1 MTRMSPSG
9 HVPLNEKTLRGMS
22 DTERAFWE
30 EFLPEVMVVVEK
42 EQERGTPL
50 PYDFPPEL
58 LQKFQ
63 TAVDVYNGDRYCQ
76 ISQIR
81 KMFSIVTTQ

>member
-1 MTRMSPSG
+1 MIRMSPSG
-9 HVPLNEKTLRGMS
+9 HVPLNEETMRGMNN
-22 DTERAFWE
+22 TERAFWE
-30 EFLPEVMVVVEK
+30 GFLPEVMAVIEK
-42 EQERGTPL
+42 EQARDTPL

-63 TAVDVYNGDRYCQ
+63 MAIDVYDGDKYCQ

-81 KMFSIVTTQ
+81 KMFSSANV

>member
-1 MTRMSPSG
+1 MSPFG
-9 HVPLNEKTLRGMS
+9 HVPLNKETLRGMNT
-22 DTERAFWE
+22 TERAFWE
-30 EFLPEVMVVVEK
+30 EFLPAVKVVVEK

-58 LQKFQ
+58 LPKFQ
-63 TAVDVYNGDRYCQ
+63 TAVDVYDGDKYCQ

-81 KMFSIVTTQ
+81 KMFSFATIQ